1 MREIIFDTETTG
13 LDPRTGDRLIEIG
26 AVELSNRFPT
36 GRTFHEYLNPGRPV
50 SQGALEIHGLTDA
63 FLADKPR
70 FEDIMAALIDF
81 LADDAVLVAHNA
93 SFDMGFLNMEIERC
107 GGVAIPA
114 DRVVDT
120 LAIARRRH
128 PGASNSLDALC
139 ARYGIDS
146 SARVKHG
153 ALLDSEIL
161 AEVYI
166 ELLGGRQPGLALTV
180 KDDSNPVGARRT
192 AKPARPAPLPS
203 RLTDADRAAHRTFVE
218 SLGADALWLKVGL
231 S

>member
-26 AVELSNRFPT
+26 AVELRNRFPT
-36 GRTFHEYLNPGRPV
+36 GRTFHEYLNPDRPV
-50 SQGALEIHGLTDA
+50 SQGALEVHGLTDA

-70 FEDIMAALIDF
+70 FEEIMSAFIEF
-81 LADDAVLVAHNA
+81 LGEDAMLVAHNA

-107 GGVAIPA
+107 GGAAIPA

-128 PGASNSLDALC
+128 PGAANSLDALC
-139 ARYGIDS
+139 ARYGVDM

-166 ELLGGRQPGLALTV
+166 ELLGGRQPDLALTAHA
-180 KDDSNPVGARRT
+180 SPSRLGARRT
-192 AKPARPAPLPS
+192 AKPTRPAPLPP
-203 RLTDADRAAHRTFVE
+203 RLTDEDRAAHRAFVE
-218 SLGADALWLKVGL
+218 GLGADPIWLKVGF
-231 S
+231 